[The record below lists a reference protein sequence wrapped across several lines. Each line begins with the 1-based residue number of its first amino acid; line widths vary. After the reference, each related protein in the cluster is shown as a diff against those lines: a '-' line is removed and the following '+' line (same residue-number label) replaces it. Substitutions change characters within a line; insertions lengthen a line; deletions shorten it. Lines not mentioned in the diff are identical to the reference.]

1 MCGRYVLISKKKIKE
16 LFNIIIEPN
25 YNIAPSM
32 KVLVLNE
39 KLNPIFCNWGILS
52 KVKGKKVNIFNT
64 RSENIEKNFIFQNY
78 KMCIFLVSG
87 FFEWKKTNKSSSP
100 FFIYFSKR
108 MMFFAGIYNEYGCS
122 IVTKK
127 SHGNILEIH
136 HRQPIILNS
145 FEFESWINKTFD
157 FSSIITKNLKYYEVS
172 KRVNLIRNND
182 LSNIKPLNKI

>member
-1 MCGRYVLISKKKIKE
+1 
-16 LFNIIIEPN
+16 
-25 YNIAPSM
+25 
-32 KVLVLNE
+32 
-39 KLNPIFCNWGILS
+39 
-52 KVKGKKVNIFNT
+52 
-64 RSENIEKNFIFQNY
+64 
-78 KMCIFLVSG
+78 
-87 FFEWKKTNKSSSP
+87 
-100 FFIYFSKR
+100 